1 MQCLTVVGI
10 KVIMEVYSVTYDD
23 EELEKLREDYNAIL
37 EAETP
42 QEIIRILKNSKLAT
56 HNYISTDSNLN
67 SQIIIISPW
76 QINKPM
82 LFFIEEDNGKYYE
95 LLEESNDWLNLY
107 E

>member
-1 MQCLTVVGI
+1 
-10 KVIMEVYSVTYDD
+10 MEVYSVTYYNK
-23 EELEKLREDYNAIL
+23 ELEKLREDYNAIL
-37 EAETP
+37 EAATP

-76 QINKPM
+76 QINKPI

-95 LLEESNDWLNLY
+95 LLEEGNLINDWLNLY

>member
-1 MQCLTVVGI
+1 MSMLIWDNLHEGWICNKCG
-10 KVIMEVYSVTYDD
+10 DD
-23 EELEKLREDYNAIL
+23 IGNFGCG
-37 EAETP
+37 
-42 QEIIRILKNSKLAT
+42 NSTRNYQYFKKSELAT

-95 LLEESNDWLNLY
+95 LLEEGNLINDWLNSQ
-107 E
+107 EQEEW